1 MTKIGVQFDFD
12 KLNRPATLEE
22 YKGEPKTLPCSAHN
36 KESELLDVK
45 EKLESLKMK
54 AFDSGAIRED
64 KTNKSRPGLIS
75 PYFTERLGFVLA
87 KGAAAHGSRNWEK
100 GLPDEDTLDSL
111 ERHIM
116 AYKMSLSKGYT
127 STANTKGDDHL
138 GQAAFNLMV
147 LIHNQE
153 IKTI

>member
-1 MTKIGVQFDFD
+1 MLVDEKQKTYPVKDEQLVEAKDRLETF
-12 KLNRPATLEE
+12 KL
-22 YKGEPKTLPCSAHN
+22 
-36 KESELLDVK
+36 
-45 EKLESLKMK
+45 K
-54 AFDSGAIRED
+54 AFESGALRED
-64 KTNKSRPGLIS
+64 KSKKSRPGLIS

-87 KGAAAHGSRNWEK
+87 NGAKAHGARNWEK

-127 STANTKGDDHL
+127 STANTKGDCHL

-147 LIHNQE
+147 LIHNEE
-153 IKTI
+153 IKKIHE